1 MHKHNRVSH
10 VRTYMYMHSHP
21 QRKSP
26 SRVYVVGMRERE
38 RVCVCVCVCVFEKE
52 EYSIGWKTCPH
63 SREWPKY
70 LHYFSPKF
78 FSGVSINTYRFLVI
92 RGVPYL
98 SS

>member
-1 MHKHNRVSH
+1 MISSDM
-10 VRTYMYMHSHP
+10 TYQLQFKMFSENKNITIGCSNG
-21 QRKSP
+21 KSIT
-26 SRVYVVGMRERE
+26 ERE
-38 RVCVCVCVCVFEKE
+38 VCACVCVFEKE

-78 FSGVSINTYRFLVI
+78 FSGVSINIYRFLVI

>member
-1 MHKHNRVSH
+1 MVASG
-10 VRTYMYMHSHP
+10 T
-21 QRKSP
+21 
-26 SRVYVVGMRERE
+26 G
-38 RVCVCVCVCVFEKE
+38 VCVHVCVCVCVFEKE

-63 SREWPKY
+63 SCEWPKY

-78 FSGVSINTYRFLVI
+78 SSGVSINIYRFLVI